1 MHFDQSVV
9 NPCIFHRYWDEPC
22 RCPVLNTTYPAGQQ
36 GHIVLYVD
44 NDMSG
49 FTKPSDPND
58 THNMLSWFTIRFKQK
73 FGVSDAGAD
82 DELNAFI
89 GMSYS
94 QAQNAISIRCPTARR
109 RLRETMAA
117 NNVQILSDAISP
129 LPENALA
136 LAYAPADSNTN
147 PIIPDFPAKSIVG
160 SSSFLAMST
169 EPFAAFPCCLLSQ
182 FATPGRVTRNVAFL
196 MQWHGSWLA
205 STDRPIIYRR
215 GDGNA
220 EVTTLSDAS
229 WANKPDMTNFHGWM
243 QLMCGAAFDW
253 RAFSGRQ
260 VHSSTRG
267 AELLTSIDALHAL
280 IGVRTMLF
288 EYRVGPQGPMTL
300 GMDSKATISGAKK
313 DNISKKSRHEA
324 IRIAIIRQAT
334 KDWIIAPT
342 YRNTANMDAD
352 VLTKPLT
359 MANPLYFYPRVYGV
373 I

>member
-1 MHFDQSVV
+1 
-9 NPCIFHRYWDEPC
+9 
-22 RCPVLNTTYPAGQQ
+22 
-36 GHIVLYVD
+36 
-44 NDMSG
+44 
-49 FTKPSDPND
+49 
-58 THNMLSWFTIRFKQK
+58 
-73 FGVSDAGAD
+73 
-82 DELNAFI
+82 
-89 GMSYS
+89 
-94 QAQNAISIRCPTARR
+94 
-109 RLRETMAA
+109 
-117 NNVQILSDAISP
+117 
-129 LPENALA
+129 
-136 LAYAPADSNTN
+136 
-147 PIIPDFPAKSIVG
+147 
-160 SSSFLAMST
+160 MST

-182 FATPGRVTRNVAFL
+182 FAIPDRVTRNVAFL

-205 STDRPIIYRR
+205 NTDRPIIYRR

-229 WANKPDMTNFHGWM
+229 WANKPDMTNFYGWM

-267 AELLTSIDALHAL
+267 AELLTSVDALHAL

-288 EYRVGPQGPMTL
+288 EYRVGTQRPMTL

-324 IRIAIIRQAT
+324 IRIAITRQT
-334 KDWIIAPT
+334 TRDWIIAPT

-359 MANPLYFYPRVYGV
+359 MANLLYFYPRVYGV